1 MPVDE
6 EDTPKPIYPR
16 ILLKI
21 SGEALMGDQGYGLH
35 PPTVSRIAKEIAKVH
50 ALGVEICLVIGGGNI
65 FRGLSGSAQGMER
78 ASADYMGMLA
88 TIMNA
93 LGMQSALEELK
104 IHTRV
109 ISAIPMDQIC
119 EPYIRRRAVRHLEKK
134 RICIFA
140 AGTGNPYFTTDTA
153 ATFRAMEMNCGA
165 IYKGTQVDGVYDS
178 DPKTN
183 PDAIHYS
190 HVTYDEVLAKN
201 LKVMDASAIALAR
214 DNNLPIIVF
223 SLNHEGG
230 LAAVLSGKGKFTM
243 VEQTGL

>member
-153 ATFRAMEMNCGA
+153 ATLRAMEMNCGA

>member
-1 MPVDE
+1 
-6 EDTPKPIYPR
+6 
-16 ILLKI
+16 
-21 SGEALMGDQGYGLH
+21 
-35 PPTVSRIAKEIAKVH
+35 
-50 ALGVEICLVIGGGNI
+50 
-65 FRGLSGSAQGMER
+65 
-78 ASADYMGMLA
+78 
-88 TIMNA
+88 
-93 LGMQSALEELK
+93 
-104 IHTRV
+104 
-109 ISAIPMDQIC
+109 
-119 EPYIRRRAVRHLEKK
+119 
-134 RICIFA
+134 
-140 AGTGNPYFTTDTA
+140 
-153 ATFRAMEMNCGA
+153 MEMNCGA